1 MENKNKICPVF
12 EQHPICLPH
21 EVCAVCYEKAK
32 NIFAE
37 SEECLNQII
46 KRRDGLE
53 CDLSLT
59 KDWIKEN
66 SNGLGAIKVIA
77 ESILDYIED
86 DKDHQWHKHRI
97 RFMQD
102 MVKEL
107 DLKYFAPATRQQ
119 IDDFAQSAAD
129 FWDGKITTQEARER
143 LLFMRKIVQKDIM
156 KSSDWEPKDFLLW
169 MMETEEVFDWMW
181 SQWFECIH
189 ACIPDKCNDELW
201 IKMFHK
207 HFHNE
212 IKVWVDK

>member
-1 MENKNKICPVF
+1 MENKNKICPVC

-143 LLFMRKIVQKDIM
+143 LLFMRKIVQKT
-156 KSSDWEPKDFLLW
+156 S
-169 MMETEEVFDWMW
+169 
-181 SQWFECIH
+181 
-189 ACIPDKCNDELW
+189 
-201 IKMFHK
+201 
-207 HFHNE
+207 
-212 IKVWVDK
+212 

>member
-1 MENKNKICPVF
+1 MGQVTLYFP
-12 EQHPICLPH
+12 
-21 EVCAVCYEKAK
+21 
-32 NIFAE
+32 
-37 SEECLNQII
+37 ECLNQII

>member
-1 MENKNKICPVF
+1 M
-12 EQHPICLPH
+12 
-21 EVCAVCYEKAK
+21 
-32 NIFAE
+32 
-37 SEECLNQII
+37 
-46 KRRDGLE
+46 
-53 CDLSLT
+53 
-59 KDWIKEN
+59 
-66 SNGLGAIKVIA
+66 IA

-107 DLKYFAPATRQQ
+107 DMKYFAPATRQQ

-207 HFHNE
+207 HFHSE